1 MIFRSQKRKSTATIR
16 KKADEIHELEEK
28 QDFIE
33 ETEQENLI
41 ALLVAQA
48 KQNSTDIVK
57 LLQENLIVMEVS
69 V

>member
-1 MIFRSQKRKSTATIR
+1 MIQKRKSTTTIG
-16 KKADEIHELEEK
+16 KKADKIHELEEK

-57 LLQENLIVMEVS
+57 LMQENLIVMEVS